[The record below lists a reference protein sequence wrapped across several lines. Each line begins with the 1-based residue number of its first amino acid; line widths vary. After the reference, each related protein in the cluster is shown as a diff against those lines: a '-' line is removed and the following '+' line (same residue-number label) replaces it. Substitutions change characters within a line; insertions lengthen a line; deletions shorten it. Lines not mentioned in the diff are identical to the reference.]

1 MRRVFKMWLKRVKET
16 VKKRLERLA
25 EENRK
30 LYGGKKLDCCSI
42 NRTPVSKAK
51 R

>member
-1 MRRVFKMWLKRVKET
+1 MWLKRVKDNI
-16 VKKRLERLA
+16 KKRLERLA

-30 LYGGKKLDCCSI
+30 LYGGKRLDCCSI
-42 NRTPVSKAK
+42 NRTQVVGRK

>member
-1 MRRVFKMWLKRVKET
+1 MWLKRVKENM
-16 VKKRLERLA
+16 KKRLEKLA

-42 NRTPVSKAK
+42 NRTQVSKAK